1 VRTDQ
6 NLARQSFRFSD
17 SWKKDGAKQSAQP
30 SIDDRLEGFEVREDG
45 KIVVHSLSGNERNR
59 LFMNHGGTEFE
70 NASAIS
76 GLDNP
81 ADSRGW
87 ALLDYDRDGWQD
99 IAVVNANAPLFNLYH
114 NDIGEIPGAEKRGLV
129 AVRFAGGGG
138 AGFACKDGYGAMVE
152 VSLPD
157 GKRLKREHRC
167 GDGYAAQNSATMLIG
182 IGENSEAATVSV
194 RWPSGRTMTAEH
206 VMEGTL
212 LTAREDGESGG
223 FTSQPYRRDARRGI
237 AAPISE
243 RKFPLARSTAGEK
256 LRIYTT
262 TATWCA
268 ACLTHLPALARL
280 KQEGVALYGVP
291 IDPDD
296 DATKLAEYVEKR
308 KPPYQML
315 AEIGAREKQAVSEF
329 LAQELQ
335 MQNPL
340 LPSSVITDGE
350 GNVLEV
356 MQGTPT
362 LSQLRKWMVEQQ

>member
-1 VRTDQ
+1 
-6 NLARQSFRFSD
+6 
-17 SWKKDGAKQSAQP
+17 
-30 SIDDRLEGFEVREDG
+30 
-45 KIVVHSLSGNERNR
+45 
-59 LFMNHGGTEFE
+59 
-70 NASAIS
+70 
-76 GLDNP
+76 
-81 ADSRGW
+81 
-87 ALLDYDRDGWQD
+87 
-99 IAVVNANAPLFNLYH
+99 
-114 NDIGEIPGAEKRGLV
+114 
-129 AVRFAGGGG
+129 
-138 AGFACKDGYGAMVE
+138 
-152 VSLPD
+152 
-157 GKRLKREHRC
+157 
-167 GDGYAAQNSATMLIG
+167 
-182 IGENSEAATVSV
+182 
-194 RWPSGRTMTAEH
+194 MTAEH